1 MNFKDKTAVQFAKEM
16 LGGREF
22 STADACI
29 LVKQLKHEHAFGYAR
44 KVLARAR
51 KGKGKV
57 DNAELVTWLRQQH
70 ALCTYKD
77 PDLPA
82 STRFDLALEILG
94 TGEDLAATKNQET
107 LGLAGAIHK
116 RMWEFGG
123 QRDHLEWSLS
133 FYRRGYEEG
142 VEPDGG
148 YTAINAAYVADLL
161 GMESAA
167 NAKGGL
173 TSQTTAAYRQLAHAI
188 REDIIQSLVPL
199 AEAPGNALSGQW
211 WVVCSIAEA
220 YFGLARYDE
229 ATEWLRRAAA
239 IEEVSEWEFQST
251 AQQLTKLA
259 RLQSAGAMDCGESFR
274 DSPAGRTLL
283 AFLGDDALG
292 LQSAYLG
299 KFGLALS
306 GGGFRASLYHIGVL
320 ARLAELDVLRHVEV
334 ISCVSGG
341 SILGAHYY
349 LEVQKLLESKT
360 DVDITRQDY
369 IDVVQRV
376 ARDFLEGVQQN
387 IRWRVAASLLTNLKM
402 IFRPSYSRSDRLAEL
417 YEKCLYARVQDGKEG
432 SERFMTDLFVKPKG
446 YVTDFTPKRDNWR
459 RKNKVPTLIL
469 NATTLNTGHNWQFT
483 ASWMGESPWSV
494 DPALDANYRL
504 RRVYYGD
511 ARGVETKEGER
522 RGVRLGTAVAASACV
537 PGLFEPIVLR
547 GVYENKTVRL
557 VDGGVHD
564 NQGVVGLLEQDCNVL
579 LVSDASGQME
589 SQDEPSNGVIGVP
602 LRSNSILMSRVREA
616 EYDDLV
622 ARRSASLLRG
632 FMFVHLKKDLDVEA
646 VSWAGCDEPVEA
658 SDDARPAELR
668 GTRTR
673 YGILKSVQRR
683 LAAMRTDLDSFSDS
697 EAYAL
702 MVSGYRMTEFEFPRT
717 VSGCEA
723 PTEEAV
729 QWPFL
734 ALEPAMVSDENSGKL
749 MALLSVADQGAFKVW
764 KLYPPLRTLGWILV
778 AVLGACA
785 AWVLWEHRDKA
796 VITYQT
802 IGISLLTLLAG
813 MIVGKGIMRIA
824 RFRETVTKIAFGIG
838 MALIGFAVAKL
849 HLAVFDKR
857 FLKLGQIKRL
867 LP

>member
-1 MNFKDKTAVQFAKEM
+1 MDLKDKTAVQLAKEV
-16 LGGREF
+16 LGGREI
-22 STADACI
+22 SADDSCS
-29 LVKQLKHEHAFGYAR
+29 LVTQLKHDHAFGYAR
-44 KVLARAR
+44 KILARAR
-51 KGKGKV
+51 KGRLDDAK
-57 DNAELVTWLRQQH
+57 LVTWLRQQH

-94 TGEDLAATKNQET
+94 TGEDLGATTNQET

-116 RMWEFGG
+116 RMWEVDG
-123 QRDHLEWSLS
+123 QLDHLEWSLS
-133 FYRRGYEEG
+133 YYRRGYEQG
-142 VEPDGG
+142 VEPDWG

-161 GMESAA
+161 GMDSAA
-167 NAKGGL
+167 ERKGGL
-173 TSQTTAAYRQLAHAI
+173 TSKTASAYRELARSI
-188 REDIIQSLVPL
+188 REDVIHTLVPV
-199 AEAPGNALSGQW
+199 AGVPGSTEGGQW
-211 WVVCSIAEA
+211 WLVCTVAEA
-220 YFGLARYDE
+220 YLGLGRHDE
-229 ATEWLRRAAA
+229 ASEWLRRAAA
-239 IEEVSEWEFQST
+239 IEGVSEWEFQST

-259 RLQSAGAMDCGESFR
+259 RLQSAGDVDTSEEFQ
-274 DSPAGRTLL
+274 DSAAGKALL

-320 ARLAELDVLRHVEV
+320 ARLAELDVLRDVEV

-341 SILGAHYY
+341 SVLGAHYY
-349 LEVQKLLESKT
+349 LEVQKLLETKT
-360 DVDITRQDY
+360 DLDITRQDY

-376 ARDFLEGVQQN
+376 ARDFLDGVQQN

-402 IFRPSYSRSDRLAEL
+402 IFRPSYSRSDRLGEL
-417 YEKCLYARVQDGKEG
+417 YEECLYARVQDGKEE

-446 YVTDFTPKRDNWR
+446 CVTDFTPKRDNWR

-494 DPALDANYRL
+494 DPTVDANYRL

-511 ARGVETKEGER
+511 AHGNETKEGER

-564 NQGVVGLLEQDCNVL
+564 NQGVVGLLEQDCTVL

-589 SQDEPSNGVIGVP
+589 AQDEPSNGVIGVP

-646 VSWAGCDEPVEA
+646 VNWAGCDEPVEA

-668 GTRTR
+668 GPRTR
-673 YGILKSVQRR
+673 YGIRKSVQRQ
-683 LAAMRTDLDSFSDS
+683 LAAIRTDLDSFSDS

-729 QWPFL
+729 KWPFL
-734 ALEPAMVSDENSGKL
+734 AVEPAMDSDDNSGKL

-764 KLYPPLRTLGWILV
+764 KLYPPLRTLGWILI

-785 AWVLWEHRDKA
+785 AWGLWEHRDEA

-802 IGISLLTLLAG
+802 IGISLLTLVAG
-813 MIVGKGIMRIA
+813 MVVGKGIMRIA
-824 RFRETVTKIAFGIG
+824 RFRETVTKIVFGIG
-838 MALIGFAVAKL
+838 MALIGSIVAKI

>member
-1 MNFKDKTAVQFAKEM
+1 MNFKDKTPVQFAKEV
-16 LGGREF
+16 LGGREI
-22 STADACI
+22 SVAESRN
-29 LVKQLKHEHAFGYAR
+29 LVKQLKDEHAFGYAR

-51 KGKGKV
+51 KSRV
-57 DNAELVTWLRQQH
+57 DDAQLAIWLRQQH

-82 STRFDLALEILG
+82 STRFDLALEILA
-94 TGEDLAATKNQET
+94 TGEDLGATKDQET

-116 RMWEFGG
+116 RMWEVDG

-133 FYRRGYEEG
+133 FYRRGYELG
-142 VEPDGG
+142 VEPDAG

-161 GMESAA
+161 GVESAA
-167 NAKGGL
+167 DAKGGL
-173 TSQTTAAYRQLAHAI
+173 TSQAAAAYRKLARTI
-188 REDIIQSLVPL
+188 REDIIQTLVPL
-199 AEAPGNALSGQW
+199 AEEPANKLITGQW
-211 WVVCSIAEA
+211 WFVCTIAEA
-220 YFGLARYDE
+220 YFGLARYDQ
-229 ATEWLRRAAA
+229 ASEWLREAAA
-239 IEEVSEWEFQST
+239 IENVSEWEFQST

-259 RLQSAGAMDCGESFR
+259 RLQSAGEVDSGETFR
-274 DSPAGRTLL
+274 SSPAGRTLL
-283 AFLGDDALG
+283 AFLGNDALG

-320 ARLAELDVLRHVEV
+320 ARLAELDVLRNVEV

-349 LEVQKLLESKT
+349 LEVQKLLESKN
-360 DVDITRQDY
+360 DLDITRQDY
-369 IDVVQRV
+369 IDIVRRV
-376 ARDFLEGVQQN
+376 ARDFLAGVQRN
-387 IRWRVAASLLTNLKM
+387 IRWLVAASFLTNLKM
-402 IFRPSYSRSDRLAEL
+402 IFRPSYSRSDRLGEL
-417 YEKCLYARVQDGKEG
+417 YEECLYARIQDGKGG
-432 SERFMTDLFVKPKG
+432 SERFMKDLFVKPKG
-446 YVTDFTPKRDNWR
+446 CATDFNPKRDNWR

-494 DPALDANYRL
+494 DPAVDGNYRL
-504 RRVYYGD
+504 RRVYYDD
-511 ARGVETKEGER
+511 AQGIEMKDGER

-547 GVYENKTVRL
+547 GVYANKTVRL

-589 SQDEPSNGVIGVP
+589 SQDEPSNSVIGVP

-622 ARRSASLLRG
+622 ARRSTSLLRG

-646 VSWAGCDEPVEA
+646 VNWAGCDEPIEA

-668 GTRTR
+668 GPRTR
-673 YGILKSVQRR
+673 YGIRKSVQRR
-683 LAAMRTDLDSFSDS
+683 LAAIRTDLDSFSDS

-723 PTEEAV
+723 PAEEAV

-734 ALEPAMVSDENSGKL
+734 AVEPAMDRADDSGKL
-749 MALLSVADQGAFKVW
+749 MELLSVADQGAFKVW
-764 KLYPPLRTLGWILV
+764 KLYPPLRILAWILV
-778 AVLGACA
+778 AVLAACA
-785 AWVLWEHRDKA
+785 AWWLWEKRDEA

-802 IGISLLTLLAG
+802 IGVSLLVLIASTVL
-813 MIVGKGIMRIA
+813 GKSVMRIV
-824 RFRETVTKIAFGIG
+824 RFRETVTKILFGIG
-838 MALIGFAVAKL
+838 MALIGFFVAKI
-849 HLAVFDKR
+849 HLAFFDKR
-857 FLKLGQIKRL
+857 FLKLGRIKRL

>member
-1 MNFKDKTAVQFAKEM
+1 MNFKDKTAVQFAKEV
-16 LGGREF
+16 LGGREI
-22 STADACI
+22 SAADSCI
-29 LVKQLKHEHAFGYAR
+29 LVKQLKHDHAFGYAR

-51 KGKGKV
+51 KSRV
-57 DNAELVTWLRQQH
+57 DDAKLANWLRQQH

-82 STRFDLALEILG
+82 STRFDLALEILA
-94 TGEDLAATKNQET
+94 TGEDLGATKDQET

-116 RMWEFGG
+116 RMWEVDA

-142 VEPDGG
+142 LEPDAG

-161 GMESAA
+161 GVESAA
-167 NAKGGL
+167 DAKGGL
-173 TSQTTAAYRQLAHAI
+173 TAQTAAAYRKLARTI
-188 REDIIQSLVPL
+188 REDIIQTLVPG
-199 AEAPGNALSGQW
+199 AEAPGNSVCGQW
-211 WVVCSIAEA
+211 WFVCTIAEA
-220 YFGLARYDE
+220 CFGLGRYE
-229 ATEWLRRAAA
+229 QASEWLRRAAA
-239 IEEVSEWEFQST
+239 IEGVSEWEFQST
-251 AQQLTKLA
+251 AQQLMQLA
-259 RLQSAGAMDCGESFR
+259 RLQSAGDVGSGETFR
-274 DSPAGRTLL
+274 DSPAGRALL

-320 ARLAELDVLRHVEV
+320 ARLAELDVLRNVEV

-376 ARDFLEGVQQN
+376 ARDFLAGVQEN
-387 IRWRVAASLLTNLKM
+387 IRSRLGASLLTNLKM
-402 IFRPSYSRSDRLAEL
+402 IFRPSYSRSDRLGEL
-417 YEKCLYARVQDGKEG
+417 YEECLYARVQDGKGG

-446 YVTDFTPKRDNWR
+446 CATDFTPRRDNWR

-494 DPALDANYRL
+494 DPAVDGNYRL
-504 RRVYYGD
+504 RRVYYAD
-511 ARGVETKEGER
+511 AQGIEMKDGER
-522 RGVRLGTAVAASACV
+522 RGVRLGTAVGASACV

-547 GVYENKTVRL
+547 GVYANKTVRL

-589 SQDEPSNGVIGVP
+589 SQDEPSNSVIGVP

-622 ARRSASLLRG
+622 ARRSTSLLRG

-646 VSWAGCDEPVEA
+646 VNWAGCDEPVEA

-668 GTRTR
+668 GPRTR
-673 YGILKSVQRR
+673 YGIRKSVQRR
-683 LAAMRTDLDSFSDS
+683 LAAIRTDLDSFSDS

-723 PTEEAV
+723 PAEEAV

-734 ALEPAMVSDENSGKL
+734 AVEPAMDRADDSGKL
-749 MALLSVADQGAFKVW
+749 LELLSVANQGAFKVW
-764 KLYPPLRTLGWILV
+764 KLYPPLRILGWILI
-778 AVLGACA
+778 AVLAACA
-785 AWVLWEHRDKA
+785 AWGLWKWRDEA

-802 IGISLLTLLAG
+802 IGILLLVLIASAV
-813 MIVGKGIMRIA
+813 VGKGVMRIA
-824 RFRETVTKIAFGIG
+824 RFRETVRKILFGIG
-838 MALIGFAVAKL
+838 MALIGFSAAKI
-849 HLAVFDKR
+849 HLAFFDKL
-857 FLKLGQIKRL
+857 FLKLGRIERL